1 MDSRGKEY
9 SEWLRAAAG
18 GGYVIGSFNVDSLDV
33 LGLLALKVAET
44 RSPAIFQFG
53 PGVFNHLPI
62 RQMTSAARALVQCAP
77 ACFVH
82 LDHCPDLGVLA
93 DCAAAGFDSV
103 MFDGS
108 ALPLE
113 ENIVATREA
122 VRAGHAASAAVEGA
136 LGQLEHGVDTDPA
149 EAARFAYETGVD
161 ALAVAIG
168 TGHGQRREANQIDL
182 KLLDA
187 LSGIGVPLVIHGG
200 SGLPPDVFPTVRET
214 AVAKLNIATASYRR
228 AQAAVA
234 SFMDENGP
242 TGSLSAIARAAA
254 DGFWEILRQRMELMG
269 SLGREGDA

>member
-9 SEWLRAAAG
+9 SEWLRSAAA

-53 PGVFNHLPI
+53 PWSFGHLPI
-62 RQMTSAARALVQCAP
+62 RETTSAARALVQCTP

-82 LDHCPDLGVLA
+82 LDHCPDPGVLA

-113 ENIVATREA
+113 ENIAATREA
-122 VRAGHAASAAVEGA
+122 VRAGHAAGAAVEGA
-136 LGQLEHGVDTDPA
+136 LGRLERGVDTDPV
-149 EAARFAYETGVD
+149 EAARFAHETGVD
-161 ALAVAIG
+161 ALAVAVG
-168 TGHGQRREANQIDL
+168 TGHGEQREANQIDL

-187 LSGIGVPLVIHGG
+187 LSEVSVPLVIHGG
-200 SGLPPDVFPTVRET
+200 SGLPLDVFPAVRET

-234 SFMDENGP
+234 
-242 TGSLSAIARAAA
+242 R
-254 DGFWEILRQRMELMG
+254 
-269 SLGREGDA
+269 